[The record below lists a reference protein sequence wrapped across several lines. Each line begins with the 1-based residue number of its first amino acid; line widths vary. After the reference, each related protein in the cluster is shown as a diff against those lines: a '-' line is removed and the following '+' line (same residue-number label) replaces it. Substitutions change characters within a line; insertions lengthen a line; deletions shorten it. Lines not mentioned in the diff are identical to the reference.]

1 MGIESD
7 QLVYDYLSR
16 VGDIAQRQAELTSA
30 DRMRLVSRLRT
41 EIERRRASEGADTPA
56 AVQRILTGLGT
67 PDEAVAEAGTA
78 AGTATGAQGG
88 ASSGARV
95 SGGLADG
102 GRRRVPSPRREGE
115 PARTTA
121 PSVPP
126 RPAAPPS
133 YAAPERTTAEET
145 DWWSLEAGSAP
156 SSSSS
161 SSPLSSPFAGTATT
175 QTTIHGFTGG
185 IEIPDILKPPPR
197 PEEEDRGDSSDD
209 HEGPEGRPEGSTTA
223 RQGEH
228 GSEGT
233 WDEDEEDGPRRPSLF
248 RRADG
253 APVPPLLLLVAL
265 ILVVGAVLS
274 NWFVLAAGWGLAY
287 VTRKLSQ
294 TESKWAVMGVPGLV
308 AAAGIVWLWGRTE
321 GRWGAPVPDGGLG
334 AAMSDTWPW
343 VLRGAALASAAFVVW
358 RSRRP
363 G

>member
-41 EIERRRASEGADTPA
+41 EIERRRASEGAETPA

-67 PDEAVAEAGTA
+67 PDEAVAA
-78 AGTATGAQGG
+78 AGGRTDA
-88 ASSGARV
+88 
-95 SGGLADG
+95 G
-102 GRRRVPSPRREGE
+102 GRVPAPRREGE
-115 PARTTA
+115 PARAAA
-121 PSVPP
+121 PSG
-126 RPAAPPS
+126 PPS
-133 YAAPERTTAEET
+133 YAMPERPTADVTAGAAET
-145 DWWSLEAGSAP
+145 APGAGDAPDWWSVDAA
-156 SSSSS
+156 
-161 SSPLSSPFAGTATT
+161 SSPLASPFAGTGTA
-175 QTTIHGFTGG
+175 QSTIHGFTGG

-197 PEEEDRGDSSDD
+197 PRDDRDEPEE
-209 HEGPEGRPEGSTTA
+209 A
-223 RQGEH
+223 AVRQGEH

-233 WDEDEEDGPRRPSLF
+233 WDEEDDADGPRRPSLF

-274 NWFVLAAGWGLAY
+274 NWIVLAAGWGLAY
-287 VTRKLSQ
+287 LTRKLSQ

-343 VLRGAALASAAFVVW
+343 VLRAAAVASAAFVVW

>member
-67 PDEAVAEAGTA
+67 PDEAVAGAGASTGASAGSA
-78 AGTATGAQGG
+78 AGGF
-88 ASSGARV
+88 
-95 SGGLADG
+95 ADPG
-102 GRRRVPSPRREGE
+102 GRVPAPRREGE
-115 PARTTA
+115 PARAAA
-121 PSVPP
+121 PSG
-126 RPAAPPS
+126 PPS
-133 YAAPERTTAEET
+133 YAAPERPTADVT
-145 DWWSLEAGSAP
+145 AGSAGAAATGDAPDWWSAEAGP
-156 SSSSS
+156 
-161 SSPLSSPFAGTATT
+161 SPLSSPFAGAGTARS
-175 QTTIHGFTGG
+175 TIHGFTGG

-197 PEEEDRGDSSDD
+197 PGDDRD
-209 HEGPEGRPEGSTTA
+209 EAAEAAA

-233 WDEDEEDGPRRPSLF
+233 WDEEDEADGPRRPSLF

-274 NWFVLAAGWGLAY
+274 NWIVLAAGWGLAY
-287 VTRKLSQ
+287 LTRKLSQ

-321 GRWGAPVPDGGLG
+321 GRWGDPVPDGGLG

-343 VLRGAALASAAFVVW
+343 VLRGAAVASAAFVVW

>member
-56 AVQRILTGLGT
+56 AVQRILTSFGT
-67 PDEAVAEAGTA
+67 PDEAVAGAGASAGAA
-78 AGTATGAQGG
+78 AGGLTD
-88 ASSGARV
+88 SG
-95 SGGLADG
+95 S
-102 GRRRVPSPRREGE
+102 RVPAPRREGE
-115 PARTTA
+115 PVRTA
-121 PSVPP
+121 PAVPSG
-126 RPAAPPS
+126 PPP
-133 YAAPERTTAEET
+133 YAAPERPTADVT
-145 DWWSLEAGSAP
+145 AGTAGTAPGTAGPGDAPDWWSVEAT
-156 SSSSS
+156 
-161 SSPLSSPFAGTATT
+161 SSPLSSPFAGAGTA
-175 QTTIHGFTGG
+175 QSTIHGFTGG

-197 PEEEDRGDSSDD
+197 PGDDRDEPEEAA
-209 HEGPEGRPEGSTTA
+209 A

-233 WDEDEEDGPRRPSLF
+233 WDEEDDADGPRRPSLF

-287 VTRKLSQ
+287 LTRKLSQ

-321 GRWGAPVPDGGLG
+321 GRWGDPVPDGGLG

-343 VLRGAALASAAFVVW
+343 VLRGAAVASAAFVVW

>member
-1 MGIESD
+1 
-7 QLVYDYLSR
+7 
-16 VGDIAQRQAELTSA
+16 
-30 DRMRLVSRLRT
+30 
-41 EIERRRASEGADTPA
+41 
-56 AVQRILTGLGT
+56 
-67 PDEAVAEAGTA
+67 
-78 AGTATGAQGG
+78 
-88 ASSGARV
+88 
-95 SGGLADG
+95 
-102 GRRRVPSPRREGE
+102 
-115 PARTTA
+115 
-121 PSVPP
+121 VPP

-145 DWWSLEAGSAP
+145 GWWSLEAGSAP
-156 SSSSS
+156 SSSA
-161 SSPLSSPFAGTATT
+161 LSSPFAGTATAR
-175 QTTIHGFTGG
+175 TTIHGFTGG

-197 PEEEDRGDSSDD
+197 PGEEHSDRDD
-209 HEGPEGRPEGSTTA
+209 QEGPEGSEESHGSTA

-233 WDEDEEDGPRRPSLF
+233 WDEDEEDGPRRASLF

-343 VLRGAALASAAFVVW
+343 VLRGAAVASAAFVVW

>member
-67 PDEAVAEAGTA
+67 PDEAVAGAGASAGASAGSSAGAAA
-78 AGTATGAQGG
+78 AGGFADTG
-88 ASSGARV
+88 
-95 SGGLADG
+95 
-102 GRRRVPSPRREGE
+102 RRVPPPRREGE
-115 PARTTA
+115 PVRAA
-121 PSVPP
+121 PSVPS
-126 RPAAPPS
+126 RPAGPPS
-133 YAAPERTTAEET
+133 YAVPERPAAEVTAGAAPGAGAGDAQ
-145 DWWSLEAGSAP
+145 DWWSVEAG
-156 SSSSS
+156 
-161 SSPLSSPFAGTATT
+161 SSPLSSPFAGAGTGTA
-175 QTTIHGFTGG
+175 QGTIHGFTGG

-197 PEEEDRGDSSDD
+197 PGDDRDGRDEP
-209 HEGPEGRPEGSTTA
+209 EGPAAA

-233 WDEDEEDGPRRPSLF
+233 WDEEDDEGGPRRPSLF

-274 NWFVLAAGWGLAY
+274 NWIVLAAGWCLAY
-287 VTRKLSQ
+287 LTRKLSQ

-308 AAAGIVWLWGRTE
+308 AAAGVVWLWGRTE
-321 GRWGAPVPDGGLG
+321 GRWGDPVPDGALG

-343 VLRGAALASAAFVVW
+343 VLRGAAVASAAFVVW

>member
-41 EIERRRASEGADTPA
+41 EIERRRASEGAETPA

-67 PDEAVAEAGTA
+67 PDEAVAGAGASAGAA
-78 AGTATGAQGG
+78 AGG
-88 ASSGARV
+88 R
-95 SGGLADG
+95 ADPG
-102 GRRRVPSPRREGE
+102 GRVPAPRREGE
-115 PARTTA
+115 PARAAA
-121 PSVPP
+121 PSG
-126 RPAAPPS
+126 PPS
-133 YAAPERTTAEET
+133 YVTPERPAPEVPAEAAVTAGST
-145 DWWSLEAGSAP
+145 GADDAPDWWSVEAGS
-156 SSSSS
+156 
-161 SSPLSSPFAGTATT
+161 SPLASPFAGTGTA
-175 QTTIHGFTGG
+175 QSTIHGFTGG
-185 IEIPDILKPPPR
+185 IEIPDILKPPPPRR
-197 PEEEDRGDSSDD
+197 PGDDSDGD
-209 HEGPEGRPEGSTTA
+209 EAGEAAA

-233 WDEDEEDGPRRPSLF
+233 WDEEDDADGPRRPSLF

-274 NWFVLAAGWGLAY
+274 NWVVLAAGWGLAY
-287 VTRKLSQ
+287 LTRKLSH

-321 GRWGAPVPDGGLG
+321 GRWGDPVPDGGLG

-343 VLRGAALASAAFVVW
+343 VLRGAAVASAAFVVW